1 MAAFFFLL
9 LGGLILLV
17 AAARIW
23 VHASPH
29 TLKGRTAAVENNQE
43 RKGTTTQVR

>member
-29 TLKGRTAAVENNQE
+29 TLKGRTASVANNQE

>member
-1 MAAFFFLL
+1 MVALFFLL

-23 VHASPH
+23 MHASSDS
-29 TLKGRTAAVENNQE
+29 LKERTTTSVANNQ
-43 RKGTTTQVR
+43 GPN